1 MMSNL
6 NEILGRKLTLDSICL
21 YNWKQNFKDENRRI
35 EEMRV
40 LEEGET
46 VIFGNIG
53 LWYLERY

>member
-6 NEILGRKLTLDSICL
+6 NELLGRELTLDNTCL
-21 YNWKQNFKDENRRI
+21 YNWKQNFKEENKRVN
-35 EEMRV
+35 EMRF